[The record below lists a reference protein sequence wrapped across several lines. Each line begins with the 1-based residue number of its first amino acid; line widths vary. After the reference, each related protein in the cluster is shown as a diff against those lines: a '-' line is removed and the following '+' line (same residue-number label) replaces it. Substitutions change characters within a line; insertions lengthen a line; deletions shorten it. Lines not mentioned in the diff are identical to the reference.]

1 MRHQHCGVQ
10 ELVGG
15 ACTVPLFTGASYL
28 TRGQILLFDIG
39 EEKNQYGNLSFLY

>member
-15 ACTVPLFTGASYL
+15 ACTVPLFTGASHL
-28 TRGQILLFDIG
+28 TRGQILLFDKR
-39 EEKNQYGNLSFLY
+39 EEKNQCRNLLFLY